1 MRSSAFRSYSAATAV
16 SPRLSY
22 RRIRP
27 NRRCM
32 DVLTGIEVET
42 ETAVW
47 QRLMAQL
54 SQLCGLLRIDL
65 ADLAR
70 IRG

>member
-1 MRSSAFRSYSAATAV
+1 
-16 SPRLSY
+16 
-22 RRIRP
+22 
-27 NRRCM
+27 M